1 MDRNPATFSLDWIS
15 STTSVARARRGAL
28 RRGRVALASVAL
40 AVGGAHVVAAQAAA
54 PDTARHRLRFNA
66 PTLHS
71 AQYVYQMTLER
82 DAGTTIVGTR
92 TLTVSLSNY
101 AGTPAWLLLD
111 TKQFDSL
118 SVDTDT
124 LFVDLTALT
133 PLHLSSRVNT
143 SRLALEFRGDTAFG
157 GTSGPPGRRSIVAP
171 VPSVTFVN
179 SAMLETVLRLL
190 PLSPSWEDSAMTFT
204 ASLGAN
210 ATVPT
215 RLSVIGEDHLQLPA
229 GTFDCWVVAVH
240 AGDTARGMY
249 WVTKQDPFVV
259 RSAIDLPTMGGAQL
273 VSALTRIGR

>member
-1 MDRNPATFSLDWIS
+1 
-15 STTSVARARRGAL
+15 VGRARNRALVRGLVGLATVAL
-28 RRGRVALASVAL
+28 ALASVDDA
-40 AVGGAHVVAAQAAA
+40 AAQL
-54 PDTARHRLRFNA
+54 PPTDSGARRLRFNA

-111 TKQFDSL
+111 TKLLDSS

-124 LFVDLTALT
+124 LFVDLTGLA
-133 PLHLSSRVNT
+133 PLHLNSKVNS
-143 SRLALEFRGDTAFG
+143 SRLALEFRGDSAFG
-157 GTSGPPGRRSIVAP
+157 GTSGPPGRRSIVAS
-171 VPSVTFVN
+171 VPSVTFIN
-179 SAMLETVLRLL
+179 SAMLETMLRLL
-190 PLSPSWEDSAMTFT
+190 PLSGSWDDSALTFT

-215 RLSVIGEDHLQLPA
+215 RLSVIGEDRLQLPA

-249 WVTKQDPFVV
+249 WVTKQDPIVV
-259 RSAIDLPTMGGAQL
+259 RSSLDLPTMGGAQL